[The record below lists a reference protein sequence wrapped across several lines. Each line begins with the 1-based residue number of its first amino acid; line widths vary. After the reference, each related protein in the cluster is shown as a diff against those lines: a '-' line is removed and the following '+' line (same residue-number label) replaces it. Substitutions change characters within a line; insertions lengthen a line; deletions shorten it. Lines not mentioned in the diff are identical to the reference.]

1 LKLYRYDFEGLFES
15 GDKLQDLPGIFAVIS
30 FSQNKAVPVDVGE
43 SDRIGKAVRKHQRR
57 GCREKSAGETGYNYA
72 ACFTRGSDRDEP
84 LVMVREIR
92 GEYDVPCGL
101 L

>member
-1 LKLYRYDFEGLFES
+1 MKLYRYDFEGPFES

-43 SDRIGKAVRKHQRR
+43 SDKIRKAVRKHGRR
-57 GCREKSAGETGYNYA
+57 GCWEKSAGQTGYNYA
-72 ACFTRGSDRDEP
+72 ACYTRGRDRDER